1 MKSQPL
7 KNILKGKEAVFM
19 RILIAEDDYVSR
31 KFLFKFL
38 SDYGDC
44 DLTVD
49 GMEALDAF
57 MMAIKEK
64 APYDLVCLDIMM
76 PKLDGVKTLKGI
88 RDIER
93 KEGVKD
99 SKRCKIIMTTA
110 LNDVKTINKTYD
122 QDCEAFAVKPINTEK
137 FLEVMRRLGLIK

>member
-1 MKSQPL
+1 
-7 KNILKGKEAVFM
+7 M